1 MSDAPAKSLSA
12 TQQELVAGFEL
23 FDDWTDRYA
32 YIIDLG
38 RKLPPF
44 PEAWQTEENR
54 LHGCQSQVWLKS
66 ERQGDRLRFHAI
78 SDSAIVSGLIAIL
91 LKLYDNRTAKEILDT
106 PPDFVAGIGLDK
118 HLSMTRSNGLHAM
131 LQAIRDTAAQTELA
145 SATEP
150 LADEVIDLYDEQ
162 VMKLGAD
169 IPRTERL
176 SDPDITVTEVSR
188 VCGSQIEIDLKVD
201 NDRVTDYAQTVD
213 ACQLGKV
220 SAALMGRHVIGKT
233 RDDIR
238 SARDSMRRML
248 KEDGS
253 APNGDWAPFGIFVHA
268 RPFKSRHGS
277 IMLPFEALVRA
288 FDQLERDSQK
298 NGSDTVRSSSP

>member
-1 MSDAPAKSLSA
+1 MSDTPQKSLA
-12 TQQELVAGFEL
+12 ETQQELVEGFEL

-66 ERQGDRLRFHAI
+66 AREGDRLRFHAI

-91 LKLYDNRTAKEILDT
+91 LKLYDNRTPREILDT

-131 LQAIRDTAAQTELA
+131 LQAIRDTAAQAELA
-145 SATEP
+145 GAKEP

-176 SDPDITVTEVSR
+176 ANPEINVTEVSR
-188 VCGSQIEIDLKVD
+188 VCGSQIEIDLVTD
-201 NDRVTDYAQTVD
+201 GDRVADYAQTVD

-220 SAALMGRHVIGKT
+220 SAALMGRTVLGKT
-233 RDDIR
+233 EHEIR
-238 SARDSMRRML
+238 QARDTMRRML
-248 KEDGS
+248 KEDG
-253 APNGDWAPFGIFVHA
+253 PVPQGDWAPFGIFIHA

-288 FDQLERDSQK
+288 FTALHDKDQAANE
-298 NGSDTVRSSSP
+298 GPT